1 MFLLEFSLW
10 FGVRPL
16 WHGGKDAVL
25 CAKPY
30 NPGRA
35 STEKNSFP
43 QFVYPQQWQWVGSH
57 YSCFALSICEQQSN
71 NPRIECISCLR
82 RIYFFLRAVHQNCVM
97 IIMSHNVF
105 RLPRYFWLLQN
116 RGSRSGSS
124 PPHALPLSSHTQWSL
139 CCIRLKGLSAA
150 HWQTAVTSICCHILA
165 TVPWLVRFQYR
176 WQLFIQLLE
185 VQPFVN
191 V

>member
-1 MFLLEFSLW
+1 MVVKMLYS
-10 FGVRPL
+10 
-16 WHGGKDAVL
+16 VL
-25 CAKPY
+25 SHTTLVGPALKK
-30 NPGRA
+30 
-35 STEKNSFP
+35 TVFP
-43 QFVYPQQWQWVGSH
+43 S
-57 YSCFALSICEQQSN
+57 LSIHNNGGGWALITAALHLVFVSN
-71 NPRIECISCLR
+71 NPTMQELNVLVVWGEFI
-82 RIYFFLRAVHQNCVM
+82 FFLRAVHQSCVM

-139 CCIRLKGLSAA
+139 CCVRLKGLSAA

-165 TVPWLVRFQYR
+165 TVPWLVCFQYH